1 MSEQHPLSNELSF
14 EFYNFHKCNQ
24 LSLTFFFISVRC
36 QCGNLSLEGK
46 AVLRKEKKPMMKNL
60 HNLKSMNR
68 RSERGK
74 HKKVGQLTD
83 HGFELNL

>member
-14 EFYNFHKCNQ
+14 EFYNFHTCNQ
-24 LSLTFFFISVRC
+24 LSLTLFSFQQDVNVEICYWRERSI
-36 QCGNLSLEGK
+36 
-46 AVLRKEKKPMMKNL
+46 LRKENKPIMKNL
-60 HNLKSMNR
+60 HNLRSMNR
-68 RSERGK
+68 RSKRGK